1 MKNFLGVIIPFHYHL
16 SARPCQFG
24 ESIPCP
30 WRVFCSSFSFFVA
43 KVFPSKSLNFFVKL
57 PKDMGRGAWGKSL
70 KFEQP
75 SNLRGMVLNQKP
87 NSTNPKRV
95 IIDQVI
101 QQIEHLPTLPQVV
114 MRVLSMAES
123 PKISAVELSRVLD
136 QSLAAKVLK
145 VANSAYYGGQ
155 GRKISGIHHAI
166 MMIGFESVKEIIL
179 TTSFF
184 HTLHDARDV
193 KALQPLWQHSLECAL
208 ISKRLAWIYRYD
220 SLDEAY
226 LSGLTH
232 DIGRLVIQQYFSDQ
246 FEEIEEKR
254 RSGMEWLQAEKEV
267 LEVTHAEIGSRV
279 AERWAFSSNLIDVI
293 GHHHDCSWT
302 VNPTLGKIIH
312 YADKFTFG
320 EVNFSNLLE
329 SFSMEGMNYPSTWD
343 SSDLASVEQILQEE
357 MGKAQ
362 SMFRLATDRNP

>member
-1 MKNFLGVIIPFHYHL
+1 
-16 SARPCQFG
+16 
-24 ESIPCP
+24 
-30 WRVFCSSFSFFVA
+30 
-43 KVFPSKSLNFFVKL
+43 
-57 PKDMGRGAWGKSL
+57 MGRRSWAKTMRL
-70 KFEQP
+70 EQP
-75 SNLRGMVLNQKP
+75 SNPKEMVFNQKP
-87 NSTNPKRV
+87 HSTGKKRA

-136 QSLAAKVLK
+136 QSLAAKVLR
-145 VANSAYYGGQ
+145 VANSAYYGGK
-155 GRKISGIHHAI
+155 GRKINSIHHAI

-184 HTLHDARDV
+184 HTLHDVRDV
-193 KALQPLWQHSLECAL
+193 QSLQPLWQHSLQCAL

-232 DIGRLVIQQYFSDQ
+232 DIGRLVIQQFLSEQ
-246 FEEIEEKR
+246 FNEIEERKK
-254 RSGMEWLQAEKEV
+254 SGMEWLQAEKEV
-267 LEVTHAEIGSRV
+267 LETTHAEIGGKV
-279 AERWAFSSNLIDVI
+279 AERWAFSPNLIDVI

-302 VNPTLGKIIH
+302 VNPTLGKILH
-312 YADKFTFG
+312 FADKFTFG
-320 EVNFSNLLE
+320 EMNFFNMLE
-329 SFSMEGMNYPSTWD
+329 SFSREGMNYPSTWD
-343 SSDLASVEQILQEE
+343 SSDLASAEQILQEE

-362 SMFRLATDRNP
+362 SMFHFVMGRNPQTNDSLSS